1 MCSER
6 PISKK
11 IYAFISSSLIGLR
24 QLWSISTYYYEY
36 KSNVFTDISL
46 IYFISCR
53 HINKAVLSEQRFQQL
68 LSSTGSNHD
77 NSQSNVRRRLSSSF
91 AKIDAETTTGQTGL
105 ARFDREESPGDIE
118 IDSLQ
123 KSTDSVFHEQPVAE
137 ATNSS
142 PSNTK
147 ASRINPLTSRVRS
160 QSVVVGGEPL
170 SLTNYPLGRLM
181 SESVSPLTSRLMSRT
196 ASGIIKQKFIVC
208 SFKIPSMA
216 YKRREAI

>member
-1 MCSER
+1 M
-6 PISKK
+6 
-11 IYAFISSSLIGLR
+11 FSL
-24 QLWSISTYYYEY
+24 
-36 KSNVFTDISL
+36 
-46 IYFISCR
+46 ISCR

-170 SLTNYPLGRLM
+170 SLTSHPLGRLM
-181 SESVSPLTSRLMSRT
+181 SESASPLTSRLMSRT
-196 ASGIIKQKFIVC
+196 ASGTYNNTEIHCLLI
-208 SFKIPSMA
+208 IPSRA
-216 YKRREAI
+216 YKKREGMQLTI